1 MITTATLL
9 KDSMLVLHFVGLASL
24 LGGFLVQMKALK
36 PATARIIPAMIHG
49 AWTMLI
55 TGLLLVGLREWM
67 SALDP
72 SAEELDNIKIAVKSI
87 VVTLVVVFVM
97 INRKKE
103 TVKSS
108 TLALIAGLT
117 LLNVILAVFW

>member
-36 PATARIIPAMIHG
+36 PGTARIIPAMIHG

-72 SAEELDNIKIAVKSI
+72 AAAELDNIKIAVKSI

-103 TVKSS
+103 SVKSS
-108 TLALIAGLT
+108 TLGLIGGLT

>member
-36 PATARIIPAMIHG
+36 PGTAKIIPAMIHG

-55 TGLLLVGLREWM
+55 TGLLLVGLREWI
-67 SALDP
+67 SVLNPA
-72 SAEELDNIKIAVKSI
+72 AAELDNIKVAVKSI
-87 VVTLVVVFVM
+87 VITLIVVFVM

-103 TVKSS
+103 KVSS
-108 TLALIAGLT
+108 GTLALIGGLT
-117 LLNVILAVFW
+117 LLNVVIAVFW

>member
-36 PATARIIPAMIHG
+36 PGTARIIPAMIHG

-103 TVKSS
+103 SVKSS

>member
-1 MITTATLL
+1 MITTATVLL
-9 KDSMLVLHFVGLASL
+9 NATIVLHFVGLASL

-36 PATARIIPAMIHG
+36 PGTAKIIPAMIHG

-55 TGLLLVGLREWM
+55 TGLLLVGLHEWI

-72 SAEELDNIKIAVKSI
+72 AAGEVDNIKIAVKSI
-87 VVTLVVVFVM
+87 VLTVVLVLVM
-97 INRKKE
+97 QNRKKDS
-103 TVKSS
+103 VKSS
-108 TLALIAGLT
+108 TLGLIGGLT

>member
-36 PATARIIPAMIHG
+36 PGTARIIPAMIHG

-72 SAEELDNIKIAVKSI
+72 SAAELDNIKIAVKSI

-108 TLALIAGLT
+108 TLGLIGGLT